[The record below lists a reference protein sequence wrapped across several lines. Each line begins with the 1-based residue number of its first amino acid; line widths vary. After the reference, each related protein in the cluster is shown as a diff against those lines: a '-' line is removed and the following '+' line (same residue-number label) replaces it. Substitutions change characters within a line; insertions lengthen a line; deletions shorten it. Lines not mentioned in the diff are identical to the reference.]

1 MMLGSFI
8 GFNFCFMLF
17 YTKKCSV
24 LQIFALD
31 DHILIPETAGYQDLS
46 TDETYHNTCYKW
58 ILSQSTL

>member
-31 DHILIPETAGYQDLS
+31 HILIPETAGYQDLS
-46 TDETYHNTCYKW
+46 TDETYRNT
-58 ILSQSTL
+58 